1 MIPVS
6 ADDRRL
12 TSNSEAGD
20 GYMTEGE
27 DGVIEALSGRRD
39 VLLQRS
45 CRRAQ
50 CWHGDPAS
58 HYSLVKYTSPQ

>member
-1 MIPVS
+1 MIPIS

-12 TSNSEAGD
+12 ISNSEAGD
-20 GYMTEGE
+20 GYMVEGE
-27 DGVIEALSGRRD
+27 EGVIEALSGRRD
-39 VLLQRS
+39 VLLQCS

-58 HYSLVKYTSPQ
+58 HYSLVRHISPQ

>member
-20 GYMTEGE
+20 KYTAEGE
-27 DGVIEALSGRRD
+27 DGVREGLSGRRD
-39 VLLQRS
+39 VLLQCS

-50 CWHGDPAS
+50 CWHGASAS
-58 HYSLVKYTSPQ
+58 HYSLAQYNSPQ